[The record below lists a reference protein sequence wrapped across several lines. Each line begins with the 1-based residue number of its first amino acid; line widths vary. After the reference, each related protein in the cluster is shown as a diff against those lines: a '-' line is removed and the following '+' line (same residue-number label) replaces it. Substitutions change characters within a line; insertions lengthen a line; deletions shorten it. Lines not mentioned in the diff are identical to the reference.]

1 MPYDTTTTTTADE
14 RLADLRRVERM
25 ARLLDTR
32 YTLPGTRIRFG
43 LDSVIGLIPG
53 VGDTVMLLPSFWML
67 AVAWKHGVP
76 ASTLARMGAN
86 AGVDYVVG
94 SVPILGDAFDLF
106 FKSHRRNA
114 QLLSEALAPPKPAL
128 P

>member
-1 MPYDTTTTTTADE
+1 MPYDNVPIDE

-43 LDSVIGLIPG
+43 LDSVVGLIPG
-53 VGDTVMLLPSFWML
+53 FGDTVMLLPSFWML

-76 ASTLARMGAN
+76 TSTLARMGAN

-114 QLLSEALAPPKPAL
+114 QLLSEALSARSTPL